1 MMTPSPGPEERRAI
15 ITITKPGLALARKL
29 KAPLHADLYVSERY
43 AGPDDPDIRSF
54 DGVVKNLL
62 PDLFTRYDGI
72 VLIMALG
79 IVVRTIAPLIQDK
92 KYDPGIVVVD
102 VSGKFAISLLSGHL
116 GGANQLARE
125 VADTI
130 GAIPVI
136 TTGTDVTG
144 TIAPD
149 LMAKEIGA
157 DLVPFELLKRVSSAI
172 VDGDKVLILNPE
184 RIPVPSLSGTL
195 KPNILS
201 HEQWPDP
208 LPAARAA
215 VLISTRIEPRTDTL
229 PVHVIIRPRTLT
241 VGIGC
246 NRGTSREEIRT
257 LLRDTFARHGLSTD
271 SILRFASI
279 DLKSDEEGILETA
292 KIMDR
297 NLVTFTKEELSA
309 VQVPNPSRMVES
321 HVGTPG
327 VAEPAA
333 LLALRRNPPFSG
345 GEIRLLV
352 PKTKSENA
360 TLSVAEWVPS
370 LPDPAPATDSPS

>member
-1 MMTPSPGPEERRAI
+1 MMIPAPGPKERRAI
-15 ITITKPGLALARKL
+15 VTITRPGLLLSKKL
-29 KAPLHADLYVSERY
+29 QIPLDADLYVSERY
-43 AGPDDPDIRSF
+43 ADPEDPEIKSF
-54 DGVVKNLL
+54 DGVVKTLL

-116 GGANQLARE
+116 GGANQLSRE
-125 VADTI
+125 VAEVL

-157 DLVPFELLKRVSSAI
+157 ELEPFELLKRVSSAI

-184 RIPVPSLSGTL
+184 RIPIPSLSQTM
-195 KPNILS
+195 KPHILV

-208 LPAARAA
+208 LPQARAA
-215 VLISTRIEPRTDTL
+215 VLVSTRIEPRAETL
-229 PVHVIIRPRTLT
+229 PVHVTIRPRTLT

-246 NRGTSREEIRT
+246 NRGTGVEEIHT
-257 LLRDTFARHGLSTD
+257 LVQETFARYGLSTE

-279 DLKSDEEGILETA
+279 DLKSDEQGILETVQ
-292 KIMDR
+292 KMKR

-309 VQVPNPSRMVES
+309 VRTPNPSSMVES

-333 LLALRRNPPFSG
+333 LLALRTNPPFSG

-360 TLSVAEWVPS
+360 TLSVAEWIPF
-370 LPDPAPATDSPS
+370 LPETAPASESPS

>member
-1 MMTPSPGPEERRAI
+1 MMIPSPQPEERRVI
-15 ITITKPGLALARKL
+15 VTITKPGLGLARKL
-29 KAPLHADLYVSERY
+29 KDSLGADLYVSERY
-43 AGPDDPDIRSF
+43 ADPDDPGILPF

-92 KYDPGIVVVD
+92 KYDPGIVVTD

-125 VADTI
+125 VADVL

-149 LMAKEIGA
+149 LMAKEIEA

-184 RIPVPSLSGTL
+184 RIPIPSLSGTL

-201 HEQWPDP
+201 HEDWPDP

-215 VLISTRIEPRTDTL
+215 VLISTRIEPRTTTL

-241 VGIGC
+241 VGLGC
-246 NRGTSREEIRT
+246 NRGTSRKEIQT
-257 LLRDTFARHGLSTD
+257 LLEDTFIQYGLSPD
-271 SILRFASI
+271 SILRFATI
-279 DLKSDEEGILETA
+279 DLKSDEEGILETVRG
-292 KIMDR
+292 MDR
-297 NLVTFTKEELSA
+297 PLVTFTKEELSA
-309 VQVPNPSRMVES
+309 VEIPNPSRMVES

-333 LLALRRNPPFSG
+333 LLALRKNPPFSG

-360 TLSVAEWVPS
+360 TLSVAEWIPTPSDSVP
-370 LPDPAPATDSPS
+370 PTDSTT